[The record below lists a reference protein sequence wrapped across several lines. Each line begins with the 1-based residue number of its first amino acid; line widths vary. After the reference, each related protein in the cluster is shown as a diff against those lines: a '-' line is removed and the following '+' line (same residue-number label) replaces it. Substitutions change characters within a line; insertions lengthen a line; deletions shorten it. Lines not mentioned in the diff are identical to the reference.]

1 MSAMKKYG
9 LREPEFIDMD
19 VAFRINLYRGYDEAN
34 NTIGVNDVKN
44 INKVPD
50 TGDGVPDTSNK
61 VPDTGDGV
69 PDTSNKVPDT
79 GDGVPDTSNKVPD
92 TGDGVPD
99 TSNKVPDT
107 GDGVPDTS
115 NKVPDTGDGVPDTS
129 DRVPDIGDGVPDTS
143 NKVPDNRRQT
153 AGKMPTN
160 DQEQQIYKFVLKNV
174 GITTAQAMELL
185 GIKQRRTREILANM
199 VENGWL
205 RKEGAARS
213 TIYIKNKEM
222 K

>member
-44 INKVPD
+44 I
-50 TGDGVPDTSNK
+50 
-61 VPDTGDGV
+61 
-69 PDTSNKVPDT
+69 
-79 GDGVPDTSNKVPD
+79 NKVPD